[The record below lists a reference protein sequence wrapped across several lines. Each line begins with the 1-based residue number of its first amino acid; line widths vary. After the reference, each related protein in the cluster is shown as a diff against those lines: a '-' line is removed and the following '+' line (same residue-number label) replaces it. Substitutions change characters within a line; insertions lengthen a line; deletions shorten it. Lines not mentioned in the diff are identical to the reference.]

1 MQVFHLEGT
10 TVSSRPRSQRDILSH
25 TPMGNEKIGIF
36 MQHREESKE
45 FEQEQQTAAA
55 VCTCVVGHWKSLR
68 TLAIT
73 LTDVAHLRMSK

>member
-1 MQVFHLEGT
+1 MK
-10 TVSSRPRSQRDILSH
+10 
-25 TPMGNEKIGIF
+25 KIGIF

-55 VCTCVVGHWKSLR
+55 VYTCVVGHWKPLR